1 MAQGKGWRTALHSVI
16 KEGLF
21 GKIAFKLRLKK
32 MKKLIFR
39 KLCRNAYQAE
49 ERVSAKALK
58 NLGCSSN

>member
-1 MAQGKGWRTALHSVI
+1 MHSVI